1 MRADLFMSFVY
12 VLNVFSSLLW
22 QTLLKKCTDTLKK
35 FFYLQSDSTKSRD
48 LAQILNL
55 KNLYLHKYCQ

>member
-1 MRADLFMSFVY
+1 MSFVY
-12 VLNVFSSLLW
+12 VSNVFSSLLW
-22 QTLLKKCTDTLKK
+22 QTLLKKSTDTLKK
-35 FFYLQSDSTKSRD
+35 SFYLQSDSTKSGD